1 MALESCPP
9 LGRGSVDMHALH
21 LAAVKNKLTEE
32 VIAKATTQAEAPI
45 ADEAKVEPAAE
56 AGAGD

>member
-21 LAAVKNKLTEE
+21 LAATKNKLTDA

-45 ADEAKVEPAAE
+45 ESEPAPEPVAE
-56 AGAGD
+56 PGAGD